1 MGRDDSKFAD
11 AFSRVLKS
19 HNMRAADAATTME
32 VSRSYVAAVARGD
45 KKVGPERIDSMS
57 QALGFSEKETLK
69 LHRAAAIDAGFRL
82 DLPDDF

>member
-1 MGRDDSKFAD
+1 MGKDDSKFAE
-11 AFSRVLKS
+11 AFSSALKS
-19 HNMRAADAATTME
+19 HNLRAADAATTMS

-57 QALGFSEKETLK
+57 EALGFTQEETRK
-69 LHRAAAIDAGFRL
+69 LHRAAAIDAGFKL